1 MAGACFV
8 SVHVVIHTQ
17 AILLFTKKC
26 TQTKLNNMHKN
37 TIDHV
42 VIATDFSDN
51 ADRALLYAIELCSR
65 LGADLSL
72 FHVLTFDKLDKG
84 EEAVTVIEDKMER
97 LRKNYLYDNKKVRY
111 RTTYIKIGKNK
122 EEELLSIFKEAPV
135 DLLLMGT
142 SGAGKTARLLGSTAS
157 FMLHAAPAP
166 VLLIPPHATFEP
178 IRHITFACDYEQI
191 QTLEEL
197 KPLAVFAKLLQAD
210 VRILHVHPQPA
221 NMPLGTAMKSL
232 AVDSLFEEVEHELD
246 FVRGSNPEAGI
257 KQYLETT
264 PTDCLAIKPRKHE
277 RGFWQKLLTQS
288 VSDSL
293 IGFLPIPVYAL

>member
-1 MAGACFV
+1 M
-8 SVHVVIHTQ
+8 Q
-17 AILLFTKKC
+17 
-26 TQTKLNNMHKN
+26 KN
-37 TIDHV
+37 AIDHV
-42 VIATDFSDN
+42 VVVTDFSDN
-51 ADRALLYAIELCSR
+51 ADRALLYAIELCRR

-84 EEAVTVIEDKMER
+84 EEAVAAIEAKMES
-97 LRKNYLYDNKKVRY
+97 LRKNYLYNKDVRY
-111 RTTYIKIGKNK
+111 RTTYIKIGKDR
-122 EEELLSIFKEAPV
+122 EAELLSIFKEAPV

-142 SGAGKTARLLGSTAS
+142 SGAGKTMRLLGSTAS

-166 VLLIPPHATFEP
+166 VLLIPPHTTFAP

-191 QTLEEL
+191 QSLEEI

-246 FVRGSNPEAGI
+246 FVRDDNPERGI

-264 PTDCLAIKPRKHE
+264 PTDCLAIKPRKQE
-277 RGFWQKLLTQS
+277 RGFWQKILNRS

-293 IGFLPIPVYAL
+293 IGHLPIPVYAL

>member
-1 MAGACFV
+1 MQKT
-8 SVHVVIHTQ
+8 S
-17 AILLFTKKC
+17 
-26 TQTKLNNMHKN
+26 
-37 TIDHV
+37 IDHV
-42 VIATDFSDN
+42 VVATDFSDN
-51 ADRALLYAIELCSR
+51 AGQALLYAIELCRR

-84 EEAVTVIEDKMER
+84 EEVVAAIEAKMES
-97 LRKNYLYDNKKVRY
+97 LRKNYLYHEKGVRY
-111 RTTYIKIGKNK
+111 RTTYVKIGRDLK
-122 EEELLSIFKEAPV
+122 EELLSIFKEAPV

-142 SGAGKTARLLGSTAS
+142 RGAGQTSRLFGSIAS

-166 VLLIPPHATFEP
+166 VLFIPPHTAFSP

-191 QTLEEL
+191 QSLEDV
-197 KPLAVFAKLLQAD
+197 KPLAVFAKLLQAE

-232 AVDSLFEEVEHELD
+232 AIDSLFVEVEHEMD
-246 FVRGSNPEAGI
+246 FVRDDNPERGI

-277 RGFWQKLLTQS
+277 RSFWEKILTRS

-293 IGFLPIPVYAL
+293 IGHLPIPLYAL